1 MITKSE
7 YEIKKNWHDT
17 DSVPMVTIRC
27 TAYNHEKYIER
38 ALDSFLE
45 QDTTFPFEILVHDDA
60 STDCTAEIIRR
71 YEELYPNI
79 VKPIYEKENQ
89 YSKKDGSL
97 RRIMDRAT
105 YGKYVALCEG
115 DDYWCDPKKLQRQW
129 EFMEQ
134 HPDCS
139 MCVHNS
145 YFRYLDQKG
154 NDKTFNQWKE
164 LHRLTPEDVFF
175 GWFVHT
181 SSYFYNNKYDFYP
194 AFRAR
199 YCSGDYAQLTLALQY
214 GEVYCLPE
222 VMSVYNAGNQAGI
235 TALNNSRGYE
245 YHLNTI
251 RSRITYLNE
260 YDKYSNGKFH
270 TIVKARIAED
280 TMKISETMEELVSAA
295 KDMVKSTY
303 YTNVLLK
310 QDGLARI
317 KTIWK
322 YQGYLC
328 GHLWLFSV
336 KMRHRQKKR
345 QLENKK

>member
-27 TAYNHEKYIER
+27 TAYNHEKFIER

-45 QDTTFPFEILVHDDA
+45 QDTTFSFEILVHDDA
-60 STDCTAEIIRR
+60 STDRTAEIIRR
-71 YEELYPNI
+71 YEELYPSI

-97 RRIMDRAT
+97 RRILDAAT
-105 YGKYVALCEG
+105 RGKYAALCEG

-134 HPDCS
+134 NPDCS
-139 MCVHNS
+139 MCVHNT
-145 YFRYLDQKG
+145 YFHYIDQKE
-154 NDKTFNQWKE
+154 NDKTFNQWNE
-164 LHRLTPEDVFF
+164 LHKLTPEDVFF

-194 AFRAR
+194 PFRAR
-199 YCSGDYAQLTLALQY
+199 YWSGDYAQLTLALQY

-222 VMSVYNAGNQAGI
+222 VMSVYNAGNRAGI
-235 TALNNSRGYE
+235 TALNNCRGYE

-251 RSRITYLNE
+251 RSRITYLEE

-270 TIVKARIAED
+270 TAVKARIAED
-280 TMKISETMEELVSAA
+280 TMKVSENTEELVSSA

-310 QDGLARI
+310 QGLLARI
-317 KTIWK
+317 KAIWK
-322 YQGYLC
+322 YQGYVC
-328 GHLWLFSV
+328 GSLWVLSV
-336 KMRHRQKKR
+336 KMRHRQKKH
-345 QLENKK
+345 QLENKG